1 MDIDISTL
9 PTPSYLVDQRLL
21 IKNLELL
28 ASVKNEQDVKFYWH
42 KKHSLCFPF
51 IR

>member
-1 MDIDISTL
+1 MDIDISSL

-28 ASVKNEQDVKFYWH
+28 SSVKERTGCKILLAQP
-42 KKHSLCFPF
+42 SLCFPF